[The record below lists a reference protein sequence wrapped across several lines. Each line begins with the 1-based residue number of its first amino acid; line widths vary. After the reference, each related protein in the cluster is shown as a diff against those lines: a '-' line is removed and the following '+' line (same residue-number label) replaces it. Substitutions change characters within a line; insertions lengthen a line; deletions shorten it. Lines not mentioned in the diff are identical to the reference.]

1 MAKKPGFS
9 STLGIEY
16 TEESATRVVAVM
28 PITPEILQPF
38 GFVHGGATIALLES
52 VASVGAEASVDLD
65 CERPFGIEVT
75 VRHRKSGTSGTLTGI
90 AELDRVE
97 GSKQFWTVAAYDDE
111 GDVVSDGVIM
121 TKIVSLER
129 LAEKERERAA
139 AQAGFDRPETK

>member
-1 MAKKPGFS
+1 MTKKPGFS

-28 PITPEILQPF
+28 PITPDILQPF

-52 VASVGAEASVDLD
+52 VASVGAEASVDLSR
-65 CERPFGIEVT
+65 ERPFGIDVS
-75 VRHRKSGTSGTLTGI
+75 VRHRKSGKSGMLTGV
-90 AELDRVE
+90 AELDRTE
-97 GSKQFWTVAAYDDE
+97 GSKQFWSVVAYDDE

-129 LAEKERERAA
+129 LAEKERARKAAKRA
-139 AQAGFDRPETK
+139 GNS